1 MTPEVEARLFQLIAT
16 ELQIPIANV
25 VRGVSLRKKLGMD
38 SVAAVNII
46 FAVEE
51 EFGIHV
57 PETELEHI
65 DTVDAILALLDRLAG
80 DAAQQP
86 HRFATETGRSR
97 RPG

>member
-1 MTPEVEARLFQLIAT
+1 MNTDVEARLLELIAT
-16 ELQIPIANV
+16 ELQVPLANV
-25 VRGVSLRKKLGMD
+25 VRGISLRKKLGMD

-65 DTVDAILALLDRLAG
+65 DTVDAIVALLDRLSSDVG
-80 DAAQQP
+80 QKSRP
-86 HRFATETGRSR
+86 LETEMGRSG

>member
-1 MTPEVEARLFQLIAT
+1 MTPEVGARLFQIIAT
-16 ELQIPIANV
+16 ELQIPVANV

-46 FAVEE
+46 FALEE

-86 HRFATETGRSR
+86 RRFATETGRSG
-97 RPG
+97 RPR

>member
-1 MTPEVEARLFQLIAT
+1 MTPEVEARLFQIIAT

-25 VRGVSLRKKLGMD
+25 VRGVSLRKTLGMD

-46 FAVEE
+46 FALEE
-51 EFGIHV
+51 EFGMHV

-65 DTVDAILALLDRLAG
+65 DTVDAILALLDRLVG

-86 HRFATETGRSR
+86 RRFATETGRSG
-97 RPG
+97 RPR

>member
-1 MTPEVEARLFQLIAT
+1 MTPAVEARLFEIVAT
-16 ELQIPIANV
+16 ELQIPIGSI
-25 VRGVSLRKKLGMD
+25 VRGVSLRKNLGMD

-57 PETELEHI
+57 PETELEHV

-86 HRFATETGRSR
+86 RRFATETGRSG
-97 RPG
+97 RPR

>member
-1 MTPEVEARLFQLIAT
+1 MNVDVETRLLELIAT
-16 ELQIPIANV
+16 ELQVPVANV
-25 VRGVSLRKKLGMD
+25 LRGISLRKKLGMD

-57 PETELEHI
+57 PETELEHV

-86 HRFATETGRSR
+86 RRFATETGRSG
-97 RPG
+97 RPR